1 MVDLSLKAKNYFI
14 IGNLAEERKMFDVA
28 CTNYFKSLAAINDFV
43 LSKIKLFP
51 KDHND
56 RFLMLK
62 EKDSFLY
69 KLTSSLFLVY
79 RRAYTSDLGKEEAV
93 SLRLKL
99 IEAFKYAKIEIVK
112 E

>member
-1 MVDLSLKAKNYFI
+1 MTDLVLKAKNYLI
-14 IGNLAEERKMFDVA
+14 IGKIAEDKEMFDVA
-28 CTNYFKSLAAINDFV
+28 CTTYFKSLAAVNDFI

-62 EKDSFLY
+62 EKEPFLY

-79 RRAYTSDLGKEEAV
+79 RRTYTCNLDKQETI
-93 SLRLKL
+93 SLRQKL
-99 IEAFKYAKIEIVK
+99 MEAFEYAKIKIPGV
-112 E
+112 